1 MSFCLITIWNIF
13 FEFWSRSTN
22 PSSSTSAPRLLNH
35 ASPHCCNRISYSIFA
50 VLSKH
55 THCCSRTSWYICSTV
70 QFCQNTGPAAGRLC
84 CEDLQSDDS
93 HLELPLRAL
102 VLRCNKPLYFEQYN
116 LLHTLSN
123 WDDLL
128 FHRHVLSTVK
138 TSKRFVFARPS
149 QWQKWLHRSV
159 FQIVI
164 SEAKNKHKR
173 SVLGR
178 PEWHKLPKRLFP
190 LTSRRKWCELAT
202 FWEVKFERRMVQ

>member
-1 MSFCLITIWNIF
+1 M
-13 FEFWSRSTN
+13 
-22 PSSSTSAPRLLNH
+22 LL
-35 ASPHCCNRISYSIFA
+35 RIVATGLVIVHIFA

-55 THCCSRTSWYICSTV
+55 IVAAGPVDTFVQLCSFVKTHCW
-70 QFCQNTGPAAGRLC
+70 NTGPAAGRLC

-102 VLRCNKPLYFEQYN
+102 VLRCDQPLYFEQYN

-190 LTSRRKWCELAT
+190 LTSRGKWCELAT
-202 FWEVKFERRMVQ
+202 FWEVQWEDVWYSNGTYYGTCIINYPCMV